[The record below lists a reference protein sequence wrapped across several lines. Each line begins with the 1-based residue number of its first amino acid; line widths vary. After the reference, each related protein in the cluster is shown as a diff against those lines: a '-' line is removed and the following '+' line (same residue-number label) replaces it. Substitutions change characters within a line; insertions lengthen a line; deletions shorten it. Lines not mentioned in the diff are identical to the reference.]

1 MAILKALILSDA
13 ICSGI
18 KEKQR
23 RRRRKNSWKFFFFFE
38 LQTENLRRRF
48 SFHLPLFYTLLLFKL
63 IPYTQYIKCTILLF
77 KLTAFVLTLWTL
89 SVDWSSP
96 EVAERYQS
104 FRDWQ
109 VKVVCQAHVIN
120 LLARFSTCLWSA
132 QSLSTEHETKVLLSS
147 MKMGWL
153 KLRSSITQLLN
164 PNLDNTR
171 INLYNPSF
179 ALSNLSPNYIWM
191 STTCLFLSDCFDEFK
206 LRIR

>member
-89 SVDWSSP
+89 SVD
-96 EVAERYQS
+96 
-104 FRDWQ
+104 
-109 VKVVCQAHVIN
+109 
-120 LLARFSTCLWSA
+120 
-132 QSLSTEHETKVLLSS
+132 
-147 MKMGWL
+147 
-153 KLRSSITQLLN
+153 
-164 PNLDNTR
+164 
-171 INLYNPSF
+171 
-179 ALSNLSPNYIWM
+179 
-191 STTCLFLSDCFDEFK
+191 
-206 LRIR
+206 